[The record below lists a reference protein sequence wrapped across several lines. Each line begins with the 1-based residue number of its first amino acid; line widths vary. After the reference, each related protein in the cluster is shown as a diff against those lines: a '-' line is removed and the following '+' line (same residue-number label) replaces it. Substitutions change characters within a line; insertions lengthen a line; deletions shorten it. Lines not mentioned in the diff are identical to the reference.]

1 MMVADVEPL
10 GFPVLVQF
18 YQFVHQVLVSSVLT
32 HLDAT
37 TPVLTVYNHIC
48 CGVAKLPFTNNER
61 NLKAQEPKPKLRQKQ
76 KKTKI
81 SFSTVNFS
89 KVDPLHK
96 CRSVSFY
103 REASGLFTFREYPHV
118 KRIKTECARLFLG
131 SLQLGLHIIG
141 AP

>member
-1 MMVADVEPL
+1 
-10 GFPVLVQF
+10 
-18 YQFVHQVLVSSVLT
+18 
-32 HLDAT
+32 
-37 TPVLTVYNHIC
+37 VLTVYNHIC

-103 REASGLFTFREYPHV
+103 REASGLFTFRECPHV